1 MRQYTGSEVETIVKD
16 EVTLSLEALI
26 RVGARRM
33 LQAALEF
40 EVEAY
45 VENLQDEKDERGHR
59 QVVREWFSQATGTDH
74 RRRTP

>member
-1 MRQYTGSEVETIVKD
+1 MRQYTASDVETIVKD

-33 LQAALEF
+33 LQAALDF

-45 VENLQDEKDERGHR
+45 VAIFQINTTCMSGPMASISRCGWNR
-59 QVVREWFSQATGTDH
+59 TG
-74 RRRTP
+74 PVS